1 MSFSPG
7 VTSQLVSVQTMSDAL
22 VEGDELFDGVLTLL
36 PGSERI
42 LLGDDRAM
50 ATIQDNSSKL
60 GLYLRAWQL
69 CLCNDFSNTDILDD
83 ETPSRTIYNILNRIT
98 ITGNHY

>member
-22 VEGDELFDGVLTLL
+22 IEGDELFDGLLTLL

-42 LLGDDRAM
+42 VLGNDRAM
-50 ATIQDNSSKL
+50 ATIQDSSSKL
-60 GLYLRAWQL
+60 GLTVAIIICVLVNQVVL
-69 CLCNDFSNTDILDD
+69 GNT
-83 ETPSRTIYNILNRIT
+83 N
-98 ITGNHY
+98 G

>member
-7 VTSQLVSVQTMSDAL
+7 VTTQLVSVQTMSDAL
-22 VEGDELFDGVLTLL
+22 VEGNEQFDGLLTLL

-50 ATIQDNSSKL
+50 ATIQDNNSKL
-60 GLYLRAWQL
+60 GLYKLLW
-69 CLCNDFSNTDILDD
+69 
-83 ETPSRTIYNILNRIT
+83 
-98 ITGNHY
+98 

>member
-7 VTSQLVSVQTMSDAL
+7 VTTQLVSVQTMSDAL
-22 VEGDELFDGVLTLL
+22 VEGNELFDGLLTLL

-42 LLGDDRAM
+42 VLGNDRAM

-60 GLYLRAWQL
+60 GLIVA
-69 CLCNDFSNTDILDD
+69 II
-83 ETPSRTIYNILNRIT
+83 IYVLV
-98 ITGNHY
+98 NHR